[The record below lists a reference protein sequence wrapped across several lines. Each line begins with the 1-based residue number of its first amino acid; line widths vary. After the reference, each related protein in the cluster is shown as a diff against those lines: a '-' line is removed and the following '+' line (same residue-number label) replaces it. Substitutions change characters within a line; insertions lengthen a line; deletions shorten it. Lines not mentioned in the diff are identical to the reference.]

1 MWENGA
7 QSTILNICCPDYVL
21 ALYFIICV
29 YLNKLLYVLL
39 SIEPMLNSY
48 HHDSWMSNR
57 AKQGTMKTE
66 PTLPNHFHP
75 IKQVQTYSFQ
85 NTRNPIPCPPPTSPS
100 RLPKAI
106 HSQQQS
112 IALCQISL
120 HALTTID
127 FPFEIIH
134 FLPLT
139 CRLRDNKESIHLI
152 RYTAFNN
159 RGVVAVLYGHAA
171 IVFENGGMA

>member
-1 MWENGA
+1 MDLRDLWHGPRFYCLHLPSHKFVHDPFDMFHFTISQFVWMWENGA

-75 IKQVQTYSFQ
+75 IKQVQ
-85 NTRNPIPCPPPTSPS
+85 PILQPILFKIREIPFLVLLQLLHLVCPKLYIRSN
-100 RLPKAI
+100 RVL
-106 HSQQQS
+106 
-112 IALCQISL
+112 LCV
-120 HALTTID
+120 
-127 FPFEIIH
+127 
-134 FLPLT
+134 
-139 CRLRDNKESIHLI
+139 R
-152 RYTAFNN
+152 
-159 RGVVAVLYGHAA
+159 
-171 IVFENGGMA
+171 